1 MVIRVGILASCA
13 NMSKQK
19 GTLSPGPEGFF
30 KTQSNQTY
38 FFFFFPEFGTEVE
51 TGTSIDVVCC
61 CVSSVIL
68 SYCFKYDF
76 PDLVPVGWGTSACA
90 VKAYLSFSESL
101 REAIITLSSSGK
113 TEITLQ
119 DLPFE
124 LNFFESHCLSWA
136 RSGCTH
142 KIYLQP
148 CLKVWK
154 KSIRDCDLWHVPN
167 SRVTMFEVT
176 FFCSDFKVRTP
187 ASTRA

>member
-1 MVIRVGILASCA
+1 MSSTVKVIAGTFDCTWWHLEHKGWLSSPGVSGICVRNNSELASASLSASLVSFERRSISCMVIRAGVLASCA

-76 PDLVPVGWGTSACA
+76 PDCWHVSFRLRICLLAA
-90 VKAYLSFSESL
+90 V
-101 REAIITLSSSGK
+101 SSSGNSCFDV
-113 TEITLQ
+113 L
-119 DLPFE
+119 
-124 LNFFESHCLSWA
+124 LSFWY
-136 RSGCTH
+136 R
-142 KIYLQP
+142 
-148 CLKVWK
+148 
-154 KSIRDCDLWHVPN
+154 R
-167 SRVTMFEVT
+167 
-176 FFCSDFKVRTP
+176 
-187 ASTRA
+187 ASVK